1 MLLFKNKIMK
11 KNYSFYLSLLGIPL
25 FAVLFLSFGAGQNAV
40 YLSGSPGDVADNG
53 VGNCTLCH
61 GGNDIITNSDP
72 RNVITLTAPGE
83 YELNTTYPI
92 TVATSSVA
100 TRQGFQLSV
109 EDGSGSGVKVG
120 DLTDDGVNT
129 QTFDIM
135 TGRGEAITHTGPG
148 AFSPPWT
155 FQWKSPATDVG
166 PVTFY
171 VALNETNTDFNST
184 GDQIHLKQ
192 SQANSLSVESQ
203 VFRDLKVYPNPA
215 QDVVTINLPSNL
227 ENKTSIMVYDF
238 LGKQILSKNLNAL
251 NNILD
256 VSAWQSGVYLMQ
268 IAHEDASI
276 VKRFVKL

>member
-11 KNYSFYLSLLGIPL
+11 KKYSFYLSLLGIPL
-25 FAVLFLSFGAGQNAV
+25 FAVLFLSYGAGQNEV

-61 GGNDIITNSDP
+61 GGNDIILNSDS
-72 RNVITLTAPGE
+72 RNVITLTVPSE

-92 TVATSSVA
+92 TVETSSVSG
-100 TRQGFQLSV
+100 RQGFQLSV
-109 EDGSGSGVKVG
+109 EDGSGSGIKVG
-120 DLTDDGVNT
+120 DLTDDGVNN
-129 QTFDIM
+129 QVFDLM
-135 TGRGEAITHTGPG
+135 TDRGEAITHTGAG
-148 AFSPPWT
+148 AFAPPWT
-155 FQWKSPATDVG
+155 FQWTSPATDVG

-171 VALNETNTDFNST
+171 VALNETNFDFNST

-192 SQANSLSVESQ
+192 SQANSLSIESQ

-215 QDVVTINLPSNL
+215 QDVVNINLPSNL
-227 ENKTSIMVYDF
+227 ESKTSLMVYDF
-238 LGKQILSKNLNAL
+238 LGKQILSKNLNAV
-251 NNILD
+251 NNTLE

-268 IAHEDASI
+268 ITHENSRI

>member
-1 MLLFKNKIMK
+1 MK

-25 FAVLFLSFGAGQNAV
+25 FAVLFLSFGAGQNAI

-61 GGNDIITNSDP
+61 GGNDVITNNDP
-72 RNVITLTAPGE
+72 RNVITLTVPSE

-92 TVATSSVA
+92 TVETSSVSG
-100 TRQGFQLSV
+100 RQGFQLSV
-109 EDGSGSGVKVG
+109 EDGSGSGIKVG
-120 DLTDDGVNT
+120 DLTDDGVNN
-129 QTFDIM
+129 QVFDLM
-135 TGRGEAITHTGPG
+135 TDRGEAITHTGAG
-148 AFSPPWT
+148 AFAPPWT
-155 FQWKSPATDVG
+155 FQWTSPATDVG

-171 VALNETNTDFNST
+171 VALNETNFDFNST

-192 SQANSLSVESQ
+192 SQANSLSIESQ

-215 QDVVTINLPSNL
+215 QDVVNINLPSNL
-227 ENKTSIMVYDF
+227 ESKTSLMVYDF
-238 LGKQILSKNLNAL
+238 LGKQILSKNLNAV
-251 NNILD
+251 NNTLE

-268 IAHEDASI
+268 ITHENSRI